1 MTDETLD
8 TVTHTHTH
16 THGYSLNGITL
27 YNEDCLNILDTMQE
41 KSVDLIVTDCPYHI
55 VGRWL

>member
-1 MTDETLD
+1 MEN
-8 TVTHTHTH
+8 VANRCESNMG
-16 THGYSLNGITL
+16 GYSHNGITL

-55 VGRWL
+55 VSRWL